1 MGRVE
6 VAFDG
11 TLPLNHRIGDRNR
24 CQSDKICGSS
34 MIGAGRRALVPPPA
48 CMEST
53 QIAVME
59 MIVPIILILS
69 KITSEP
75 KGILVDVIGNSCD
88 DE

>member
-1 MGRVE
+1 
-6 VAFDG
+6 
-11 TLPLNHRIGDRNR
+11 
-24 CQSDKICGSS
+24 

-53 QIAVME
+53 QTAVIE

-75 KGILVDVIGNSCD
+75 KGILVDVIGDSCN

>member
-1 MGRVE
+1 
-6 VAFDG
+6 
-11 TLPLNHRIGDRNR
+11 
-24 CQSDKICGSS
+24 

-48 CMEST
+48 YMEST
-53 QIAVME
+53 QTAVIE

-75 KGILVDVIGNSCD
+75 KGILVDVIGNSCN